1 MNELK
6 TKTEKT
12 TDGALKGNPWRRLPK
27 GGKIAV
33 IVVGILAV
41 LAVLA
46 ALYVNGKL
54 DLLRYDDGSVS
65 EMGEIGADEDQD
77 LDGTGL
83 THTESEMTMPEGS
96 PFSDDNVL
104 NILLIG
110 TDERT
115 EAVNDADAFT
125 HLNQLDGTEDTTE
138 FSDDARSDSMILVSL
153 DIKDHVI
160 RLVSIERGTGVPILL
175 DGYEG
180 QYDWITHTFRY
191 GGAKLTMKTIEDCF
205 NVQVDHYV
213 RVNFNSFV
221 QIVDAVGGVDLDITE
236 MEAKALNWE
245 VPSNSMLIVNHV
257 DPGPNHFDGY
267 TALQYAR
274 LRKID
279 NDWKRV
285 ERQRTVIK
293 AVLDQV
299 QNASVMELDNLL
311 NTILPLIQTNFTKSE
326 IAALLVQL
334 PGFLGC
340 DVQQMS
346 MPLQGTYGIR
356 TGMDDRLMY
365 DPDWVVN
372 IKALQDFLYDDKTA
386 EEVIAATP
394 ETAAA
399 EAAGELV
406 IATRESA
413 DVTDP
418 VEKYNSKYL
427 HRIDMTYALDAS
439 DFGSDEYRVFVADTD
454 NLRGNELRGALI
466 DKLYSAG
473 VRVVAVPD
481 GAAAGV
487 LLDNY
492 LQTGNTGSLDSYLS
506 VLPADRRDSA
516 RTLWEH
522 VRTRYPG
529 VFHAAG
535 LGADARSATVG
546 KALTVLANA
555 SHNTPETEIAEAAG
569 ELVIATRESAD
580 VTDPVEKY
588 NSKYLHRI
596 DMTYALDAS
605 DFGSDEYR
613 VFVADT
619 DNLRGNEL
627 RGALID
633 KLYSAGVRVVAVP
646 DGAAAGVL
654 LDNYL
659 QTGNTGSLDS
669 YLSVLPADRR
679 DSARTLWEHVRTRY
693 PGVFHAAGL
702 GADARSAT
710 VGKAL
715 TVLANASHNTPETE
729 IAEAV
734 QAMRSG
740 TTSNAVYWFKTAMA
754 KYPRQMERFFGS
766 SYAAV
771 SRLYY
776 AMQGTLNVADDSE
789 LPTYDAK
796 QLLKTYKKD
805 GILIFTDE
813 ASALM
818 TEGSMASELQ
828 AQLDKQKYGE
838 DEDPQRVCAI
848 GAVYGTWSNAGS
860 FTPDDTETA
869 WDADSLTEAL
879 GSDALRGKDMLLALD
894 GEDSPYLTENCLLK
908 DTDTPVAEQLQKL
921 FVLDKNNMASPETA
935 KSE

>member
-1 MNELK
+1 MNELE
-6 TKTEKT
+6 TKTEETAAAK
-12 TDGALKGNPWRRLPK
+12 KNPWQRLPK
-27 GGKIAV
+27 GGKVAV
-33 IVVGILAV
+33 AVLGIVVV
-41 LAVLA
+41 LAALA

-54 DLLRYDDGSVS
+54 DLLRYNDGSVS

-83 THTESEMTMPEGS
+83 THTEDEMTVPEGS
-96 PFSDDNVL
+96 AFADDDVL

-138 FSDDARSDSMILVSL
+138 FSDDARADSMILVSL
-153 DIKDHVI
+153 DMKDHVI

-175 DGYEG
+175 DGYED

-191 GGAKLTMKTIEDCF
+191 GGPKLTMKTVQECF
-205 NVQVDHYV
+205 NVEVDHFV

-221 QIVDAVGGVDLDITE
+221 QIVDAVGGVDIDITD

-285 ERQRTVIK
+285 ERQRTVIQ

-299 QNASVMELDNLL
+299 KNASVVELDNLL
-311 NTILPLIQTNFTKSE
+311 NTVLPLIQTNFTKSE
-326 IAALLVQL
+326 IASLLVQL

-346 MPLQGTYGIR
+346 MPLQGTYGTR

-365 DPDWVVN
+365 DPDWAVN
-372 IKALQDFLYDDKTA
+372 IKALQDFLYNDKTA

-406 IATRESA
+406 IATRETA

-418 VEKYNSKYL
+418 VEEYNNKYL
-427 HRIDMTYALDAS
+427 HRIDMTYALDDS
-439 DFGSDEYRVFVADTD
+439 DFGDDSYRVFVADTD
-454 NLRGNELRGALI
+454 NLRGNELRAALI
-466 DKLYSAG
+466 EKLYTSG

-492 LQTGNTGSLDSYLS
+492 LQTGNAESLTSYLA
-506 VLPADRRDSA
+506 VLPADERTSA
-516 RTLWEH
+516 RTLWEG
-522 VRTRYPG
+522 VYRSYPG
-529 VFHAAG
+529 AFHAAG

-546 KALTVLANA
+546 KALSVLANA
-555 SHNTPETEIAEAAG
+555 SYKTPETEI
-569 ELVIATRESAD
+569 T
-580 VTDPVEKY
+580 
-588 NSKYLHRI
+588 
-596 DMTYALDAS
+596 
-605 DFGSDEYR
+605 
-613 VFVADT
+613 
-619 DNLRGNEL
+619 
-627 RGALID
+627 
-633 KLYSAGVRVVAVP
+633 
-646 DGAAAGVL
+646 
-654 LDNYL
+654 
-659 QTGNTGSLDS
+659 
-669 YLSVLPADRR
+669 
-679 DSARTLWEHVRTRY
+679 
-693 PGVFHAAGL
+693 
-702 GADARSAT
+702 
-710 VGKAL
+710 
-715 TVLANASHNTPETE
+715 
-729 IAEAV
+729 EAV
-734 QAMRSG
+734 QALRSG
-740 TTSNAVYWFKTAMA
+740 TATDAVYWFKTAMA
-754 KYPRQMERFFGS
+754 KYPRQMERFFGDN
-766 SYAAV
+766 YAAA

-776 AMQGTLNVADDSE
+776 AMQGTLNVTDERE
-789 LPTYDAK
+789 LPVYDAK
-796 QLLKTYKKD
+796 QLLKTYPD
-805 GILIFTDE
+805 AGILIFTDE

-828 AQLDKQKYGE
+828 AQLDKQKYAD
-838 DEDPQRVCAI
+838 DEEPQRVCAI
-848 GAVYGTWSNAGS
+848 ATVYGTWSNAGE

-869 WDADSLTEAL
+869 WDADSLTEYL

-894 GEDSPYLTENCLLK
+894 GEDSPYLKKRCLLNNV
-908 DTDTPVAEQLQKL
+908 DAPVGELVQKL
-921 FVLDKNNMASPETA
+921 FVLDKNNIATEETA
-935 KSE
+935 ETE

>member
-1 MNELK
+1 MNELE
-6 TKTEKT
+6 TKKDTAAETAAPAAAK
-12 TDGALKGNPWRRLPK
+12 KPNPWQRLPK

-33 IVVGILAV
+33 VVLGIV
-41 LAVLA
+41 AVLA
-46 ALYVNGKL
+46 AVAALYINGKL
-54 DLLRYDDGSVS
+54 DLLRYNDGSVS

-83 THTESEMTMPEGS
+83 THTENEMDMPEGS

-125 HLNQLDGTEDTTE
+125 HLNRLDGTEDTTE
-138 FSDDARSDSMILVSL
+138 FSDDARADSMILVSL

-175 DGYEG
+175 DGYED

-191 GGAKLTMKTIEDCF
+191 GGPKLTMKTVQECF
-205 NVQVDHYV
+205 NVEVDHYV

-221 QIVDAVGGVDLDITE
+221 QIVDAVGGVDIDITD

-257 DPGPNHFDGY
+257 DPGLNHFDGY

-285 ERQRTVIK
+285 ERQRTVIQ

-299 QNASVMELDNLL
+299 KNASVVELDNLL
-311 NTILPLIQTNFTKSE
+311 NTVLPLIQTNFTKSE

-346 MPLQGTYGIR
+346 MPLQGTYGTR

-365 DPDWVVN
+365 DPDWAVN
-372 IKALQDFLYDDKTA
+372 IKALQDFLYNDKTA

-406 IATRESA
+406 IATRETA
-413 DVTDP
+413 DGTDP
-418 VEKYNSKYL
+418 VEEYNNKYL
-427 HRIDMTYALDAS
+427 HRIDMTYPLDAS
-439 DFGSDEYRVFVADTD
+439 DFGDDSYRVYVADTD

-466 DKLYSAG
+466 ERLYSSG

-492 LQTGNTGSLDSYLS
+492 LQTGNAESLTSYLA
-506 VLPADRRDSA
+506 VLPADARESA
-516 RTLWEH
+516 RTLWEG
-522 VRTRYPG
+522 VYRGYPG
-529 VFHAAG
+529 AFHAAG

-546 KALTVLANA
+546 KALSVLANA
-555 SHNTPETEIAEAAG
+555 SYNYPEAEI
-569 ELVIATRESAD
+569 T
-580 VTDPVEKY
+580 
-588 NSKYLHRI
+588 
-596 DMTYALDAS
+596 
-605 DFGSDEYR
+605 
-613 VFVADT
+613 
-619 DNLRGNEL
+619 
-627 RGALID
+627 
-633 KLYSAGVRVVAVP
+633 
-646 DGAAAGVL
+646 
-654 LDNYL
+654 
-659 QTGNTGSLDS
+659 
-669 YLSVLPADRR
+669 
-679 DSARTLWEHVRTRY
+679 
-693 PGVFHAAGL
+693 
-702 GADARSAT
+702 
-710 VGKAL
+710 
-715 TVLANASHNTPETE
+715 
-729 IAEAV
+729 EAV
-734 QAMRSG
+734 QALRSG
-740 TTSNAVYWFKTAMA
+740 TTADAVYWFKTAMA
-754 KYPRQMERFFGS
+754 KYPRQMERFFGDN
-766 SYAAV
+766 YAAA

-789 LPTYDAK
+789 LPIYDAK
-796 QLLKTYKKD
+796 QLLRTYPD
-805 GILIFTDE
+805 AGILIFTDE

-828 AQLDKQKYGE
+828 AQLDKQKYAD
-838 DEDPQRVCAI
+838 DEEPQRVCAI
-848 GAVYGTWSNAGS
+848 AAVYGTWSNAGA
-860 FTPDDTETA
+860 FTPDETETA
-869 WDADSLTEAL
+869 WDADSLTEYL
-879 GSDALRGKDMLLALD
+879 GSDALRGKDMVLALD
-894 GEDSPYLTENCLLK
+894 GEDSPYLKKRCLLNN
-908 DTDTPVAEQLQKL
+908 TDAPVGELVQKL
-921 FVLDKNNMASPETA
+921 FVLDKNNIASPETA
-935 KSE
+935 KPE

>member
-1 MNELK
+1 MNEVE
-6 TKTEKT
+6 TKQEELT
-12 TDGALKGNPWRRLPK
+12 TNEVKRSPWQRLPK

-33 IVVGILAV
+33 VVVGILV
-41 LAVLA
+41 VLA
-46 ALYVNGKL
+46 AVAGLYVNGKL
-54 DLLRYDDGSVS
+54 DLLRYNDGSVS
-65 EMGEIGADEDQD
+65 EMGEIDADEDQD

-83 THTESEMTMPEGS
+83 THTENEMEMPEGS

-138 FSDDARSDSMILVSL
+138 FSDNARADSMILVSL
-153 DIKDHVI
+153 DIKDHII

-175 DGYEG
+175 DGYED

-191 GGAKLTMKTIEDCF
+191 GGAKLTMKTVEDCF

-221 QIVDAVGGVDLDITE
+221 QIVDAVGGVDIDITDL
-236 MEAKALNWE
+236 EAKALNWE

-257 DPGPNHFDGY
+257 DPGLNHFDGY

-285 ERQRTVIK
+285 ERQRTVIQ

-299 QNASVMELDNLL
+299 QDASVVELDNLL
-311 NTILPLIQTNFTKSE
+311 NTVLPLIQTNFTKSE

-346 MPLQGTYGIR
+346 MPLQGTYGTR

-365 DPDWVVN
+365 DPDWAVN
-372 IKALQDFLYDDKTA
+372 IKALQDFLYNDKTA

-406 IATRESA
+406 IATRETA

-418 VEKYNSKYL
+418 VETYNQSNL
-427 HRIDMTYALDAS
+427 HLVDMTYPLDAS
-439 DFGSDEYRVFVADTD
+439 DFGSDDYRVYVADTD

-466 DKLYSAG
+466 DRLYSAG
-473 VRVVAVPD
+473 VRVLGVPD
-481 GAAAGV
+481 GAAAGI

-492 LQTGNTGSLDSYLS
+492 LQTGNTESLDSYLA
-506 VLPADRRDSA
+506 VLAADERDSA

-522 VRTRYPG
+522 VRSSYPG
-529 VFHAAG
+529 VFHVVG
-535 LGADARSATVG
+535 LGADARSATTG
-546 KALTVLANA
+546 KALSVLANA
-555 SHNTPETEIAEAAG
+555 SYNTPETEI
-569 ELVIATRESAD
+569 V
-580 VTDPVEKY
+580 
-588 NSKYLHRI
+588 
-596 DMTYALDAS
+596 
-605 DFGSDEYR
+605 
-613 VFVADT
+613 
-619 DNLRGNEL
+619 
-627 RGALID
+627 
-633 KLYSAGVRVVAVP
+633 
-646 DGAAAGVL
+646 
-654 LDNYL
+654 
-659 QTGNTGSLDS
+659 
-669 YLSVLPADRR
+669 
-679 DSARTLWEHVRTRY
+679 
-693 PGVFHAAGL
+693 
-702 GADARSAT
+702 
-710 VGKAL
+710 
-715 TVLANASHNTPETE
+715 
-729 IAEAV
+729 EAV
-734 QAMRSG
+734 QALRSG
-740 TTSNAVYWFKTAMA
+740 TTADAVYWFKTAMA

-766 SYAAV
+766 SYAAA

-776 AMQGTLNVADDSE
+776 AMQGTLNVSSDAE
-789 LPTYDAK
+789 LPTYNAK
-796 QLLKTYKKD
+796 QLLKNYKD
-805 GILIFTDE
+805 SGILIFTDE
-813 ASALM
+813 VSALQ

-828 AQLDKQKYGE
+828 AQLDKAGN
-838 DEDPQRVCAI
+838 DEKVCSIA
-848 GAVYGTWSNAGS
+848 AVYGTWSNAGD

-869 WDADSLTEAL
+869 WDADSLTEFL
-879 GSDALRGKDMLLALD
+879 GGDALRGKDMILALD
-894 GEDSPYLTENCLLK
+894 GEDSPYLTKRCLLK
-908 DTDTPVAEQLQKL
+908 DADAPVGETVQKL
-921 FVLDKNNMASPETA
+921 FVLDKNNAVVEETA
-935 KSE
+935 DEETPAQ